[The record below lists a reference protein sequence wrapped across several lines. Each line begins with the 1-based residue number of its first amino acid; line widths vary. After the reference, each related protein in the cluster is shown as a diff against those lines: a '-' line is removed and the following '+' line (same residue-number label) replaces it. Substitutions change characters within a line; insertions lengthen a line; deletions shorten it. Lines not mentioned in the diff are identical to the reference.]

1 MIHLANKED
10 CTACGACAF
19 VCPKHCIVMQ
29 EDNMGLAYPVLDDT
43 DCISCKRC
51 QKVCPVL
58 SPIEYHEPRKAYAA
72 WSRVE
77 EERRTSAS
85 GGIAAE
91 VYKAALNEGCH
102 IAGAKQN
109 EDFTVTLQASDSADA
124 IAGFKN
130 SKYVCSS
137 AYSLFPQIKDL
148 LKHGAKVVVIG
159 LPCQIAALRKIFR
172 DDDKLLLM
180 DVVCH
185 GTTPHT
191 YLMQHIHAL
200 EQKAGQKAV
209 RMSFRDPY
217 TYTYTFTFTLYN
229 SDGQLF
235 YAQRTKDGDTYQF
248 GYHRT
253 VTYRENCYHCRFARD
268 KRISDVTLSDYK
280 GLGRLAPCSYGAT
293 KVSSVLVNTAK
304 GEDFVKKLIADERI
318 IAEERPVR
326 EPIEG
331 DAQLRQPS
339 QKKPTRYD
347 FERLIV
353 KYQGDFER
361 TMTEVMHRQQRREK
375 VGKVLGFPRRLMA
388 KMKMVCKRIIEK
400 E

>member
-1 MIHLANKED
+1 MIELASKEH

-19 VCPKHCIVMQ
+19 VCPRHCISMK
-29 EDNMGLAYPVLDDT
+29 EDELGRMYPVMDDA

-51 QKVCPVL
+51 QKVCPIL
-58 SPIEYHEPRKAYAA
+58 SPLDYHEPQKAFAA
-72 WSRVE
+72 WSSDE

-91 VYKAALNEGCH
+91 VYKESLREGFY

-109 EDFTVTLQASDSADA
+109 EDFTVTLQVANAQEA
-124 IAGFKN
+124 IGSFKN
-130 SKYVCSS
+130 SKYVFSS
-137 AYSLFPQIKDL
+137 AYTLYPQIKEL
-148 LKHGAKVVVIG
+148 LAKGEKVAVIG
-159 LPCQIAALRKIFR
+159 LPCQIAALRRIFR
-172 DDDKLLLM
+172 DNENLLLM

-185 GTTPHT
+185 GTTPHDN
-191 YLMQHIHAL
+191 LMQHIHTV
-200 EQKAGQKAV
+200 EKECGQKAV
-209 RMSFRDPY
+209 RMSFRDPD

-229 SDGQLF
+229 AEGKRF

-253 VTYRENCYHCRFARD
+253 VTYRENCYHCHFARD
-268 KRISDVTLSDYK
+268 RRVSDVTLSDYK
-280 GLGRLAPCSYGAT
+280 GLGKMAPCSYDGT

-304 GEDFVKKLIADERI
+304 GEAFVRKLIVDGRI

-331 DAQLRQPS
+331 DLQLRQPS
-339 QKKPTRYD
+339 QKKPARYD

-353 KYQGDFER
+353 ENKNDFEK
-361 TMTEVMHRQQRREK
+361 TMTEVMRLHKRREK
-375 VGKVLGFPRRLMA
+375 INKIINLPRRVLS
-388 KMKMVCKRIIEK
+388 KIKRIVLEK
-400 E
+400 